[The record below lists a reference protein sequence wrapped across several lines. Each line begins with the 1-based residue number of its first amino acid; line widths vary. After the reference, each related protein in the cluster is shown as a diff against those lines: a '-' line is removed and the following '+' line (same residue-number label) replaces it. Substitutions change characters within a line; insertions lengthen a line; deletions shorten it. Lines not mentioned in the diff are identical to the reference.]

1 MVRCV
6 LSIGNVF
13 PIELLVD
20 VLPRE
25 DFDHLAAQVGVDLEP
40 RLGWQLINIR
50 VEQIVLQIDLLDQHT
65 GVEQIGLIDVQIVR
79 IIAFER
85 LGVDKVLD

>member
-1 MVRCV
+1 MFFPEKISIISRRRSEWI
-6 LSIGNVF
+6 LSRV
-13 PIELLVD
+13 
-20 VLPRE
+20 
-25 DFDHLAAQVGVDLEP
+25 
-40 RLGWQLINIR
+40 LGWQLINIR